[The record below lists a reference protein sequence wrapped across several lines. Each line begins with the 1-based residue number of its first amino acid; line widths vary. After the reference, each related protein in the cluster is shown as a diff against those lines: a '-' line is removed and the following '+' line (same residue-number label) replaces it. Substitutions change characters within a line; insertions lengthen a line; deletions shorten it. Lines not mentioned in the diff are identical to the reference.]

1 MKKYIRII
9 TVFAV
14 VAVLLFALFSCG
26 KSANESDSY
35 SPEIGATED
44 SSVSK
49 EDMSAEKV
57 NEAKIIKNAT
67 VSAETKD
74 YAKATVELKD
84 LIASVGGN
92 IANSSAS
99 ESASYYTDG
108 KVERR
113 AEYTIKIPSENFEK
127 FLDELGK
134 LLNITNLST
143 STDDV
148 TETYFSYESRIR
160 TLESKRTGLLSM
172 LENVD
177 VNTDFETWQKINSEL
192 TEIDV
197 QLNYYNELLKN
208 LDNKITRSTVK
219 LSLREVITYTAVEEK
234 TYGDEVAE
242 AFKESLGN
250 VGEFFKG
257 LFIVLIYVVPFG
269 VIFGLAVF
277 GIVVLVKRVRKKRR
291 SKDPENKE

>member
-1 MKKYIRII
+1 MKAYIRII
-9 TVFAV
+9 TLFAV
-14 VAVLLFALFSCG
+14 VSVLLLAFVSCG
-26 KSANESDSY
+26 KSANASDSY
-35 SPEIGATED
+35 SPEIGVTED
-44 SSVSK
+44 SAASK
-49 EDMSAEKV
+49 DEMSAENV

-74 YAKATVELKD
+74 YAKSTEELKD

-113 AEYTIKIPSENFEK
+113 ADYTIKIPSENFDV
-127 FLDELGK
+127 FLDGLGK

-148 TETYFSYESRIR
+148 TETYFSYESRIS
-160 TLESKRTGLLSM
+160 TLESKREGLLTM

-177 VNTDFETWQKINSEL
+177 VNIDFNTWQKINSEL

-208 LDNKITRSTVK
+208 LDSKITKSTVR

-242 AFKESLGN
+242 ALKESLSN
-250 VGEFFKG
+250 VGGFFKG
-257 LFIVLIYVVPFG
+257 LFIALIYIAPFG
-269 VIFGLAVF
+269 VIVGLSAF
-277 GIVVLVKRVRKKRR
+277 GIVVLVKHIRKKKK
-291 SKDPENKE
+291 SDDKENKE